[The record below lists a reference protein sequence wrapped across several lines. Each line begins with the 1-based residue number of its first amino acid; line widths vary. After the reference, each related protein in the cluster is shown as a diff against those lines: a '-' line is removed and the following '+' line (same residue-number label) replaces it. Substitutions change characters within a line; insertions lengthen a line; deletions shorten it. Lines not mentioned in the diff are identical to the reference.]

1 MGGDEEKKGNYP
13 KLHQFEMQQPHI
25 FVFPPSLATL
35 NATTLNSTHTHT
47 AASIAILGEFVASF
61 EVFMLSR

>member
-35 NATTLNSTHTHT
+35 NATTLNSTHTHRCVN
-47 AASIAILGEFVASF
+47 SDFEGECVASF
-61 EVFMLSR
+61 EVFC

>member
-35 NATTLNSTHTHT
+35 NATTLNSTHT
-47 AASIAILGEFVASF
+47 AASTAILGEFVASF
-61 EVFMLSR
+61 EVFRLSR